1 MMETQ
6 IATALAGG
14 DAEQASTA
22 LVNDLT
28 VKLKGASPALV
39 LVFASTAQPLGIVQR
54 TVKAAFP
61 GATVVGSSTAGEF
74 TEERDAKGSVSA
86 FALAGDFKVFS
97 GLGVALKRDVEGAV
111 SRALGGGPDALAGY
125 PHRTGILMLDPLSG
139 NGEEA
144 TLIAAGLLGPDTPL
158 VGGAAGD
165 DLKMAETCVGLDGEV
180 ASDAVV
186 AAVIFSKSPF
196 GVGVCHGHDPLSRP
210 LKVTRAEGNVVHE
223 VEGRPA
229 WDVWVDATRAAAT
242 KNGRDP
248 SRLGPEEVGAY
259 LLTYEAGL
267 DTGSSEMKIRAPLSK
282 SASGALSFACGIPEG
297 ATIRITESIPSR
309 QVASAREAARRARL
323 HMNGGE
329 VAGALVFD
337 CICRNLILGHQFQS
351 AVKAI
356 SDELGGVPLAGYETY
371 GEIALAAGDM
381 SGFHNTT
388 TVVLAVP
395 R

>member
-1 MMETQ
+1 METR

-14 DAEQASTA
+14 HTEEASNA
-22 LVNDLT
+22 LVGELRS
-28 VKLKGASPALV
+28 KLDGASPALV
-39 LVFASTAQPLGIVQR
+39 LLFASTTQRLDGVQR
-54 TVKAAFP
+54 SIKAAFP
-61 GATVVGSSTAGEF
+61 GATVIGSSTAGEF
-74 TEERDAKGSVSA
+74 TEQRDTKGSVSA
-86 FALAGDFKVFS
+86 FALAGDFRVFS
-97 GLGVALKRDVEGAV
+97 GIGTGLKRDVEGAV
-111 SRALGGGPDALAGY
+111 QRALGGGPSELAGY

-165 DLKMAETCVGLDGEV
+165 DLKMAETRVGLDTEV

-186 AAVIFSKSPF
+186 AAVIFSKAPF
-196 GVGVCHGHDPLSRP
+196 GVGVCHGHDSLGAPM
-210 LKVTRAEGNVVHE
+210 KVTRAEGNVVHE
-223 VEGRPA
+223 VDGRPA
-229 WDVWVDATRAAAT
+229 WDVWVDATRAAAAKT
-242 KNGRDP
+242 GRDP
-248 SRLGPEEVGAY
+248 SRLSPDEVGAY

-267 DTGSSEMKIRAPLSK
+267 DSGAAEMKIRAPLSK
-282 SASGALSFACGIPEG
+282 SASGALSFACGIAEG
-297 ATIRITESIPSR
+297 AGIRITESAPQR
-309 QVASAREAARRARL
+309 QVESAREAARRAKSN
-323 HMNGGE
+323 MNGGQ

-337 CICRNLILGHQFQS
+337 CICRNLILGDDFQV
-351 AVKAI
+351 AVRAI
-356 SDELGGVPLAGYETY
+356 SEELGGVPLAGYETY